1 MFKNYL
7 IVAFRNLLRYKGH
20 SIINITGLAIGI
32 ASCLL
37 LFLWVEDELNYDR
50 YHANADRI
58 YRVVSQLEVNNKIK
72 RSAKS
77 PAPLAPALLNEFP
90 WIQKA
95 VRVTRKKYLMK
106 CNNKLFYEDIFF
118 ADPDV
123 FDIFTFPLVEGN
135 PKTALKG
142 PDSILISEEMK
153 EKYFGETEA
162 MGKTIALGEWQ
173 DFRITGVFKNI
184 PRNSH
189 FRFDFLGSVLTYRP
203 DYHSKWGVS
212 NYCTY
217 ILLPKDSSAFPALF
231 EEKMPQFV
239 EKYRGKK
246 LRDMYNLTYMLQPL
260 THIHL
265 HSHMRNEIEPNRDIE
280 TVYIFSAIAIFI
292 LLIACLNYINLATAR
307 FANRAR
313 EVGLRKVLGASPV
326 QLIRQFLGESFM
338 LVFIALP
345 IAILLAELFLPLFNS
360 LAGKELVS
368 HYFNNQFLSAGMAGI
383 VLCVGLL
390 SGTVPALFITA
401 FQPTAVLKGTLKISS
416 IIPVLRR
423 FLVVFQFSISIALIV
438 STLIISDQL
447 DYMRT
452 KKLGF
457 NKDHLVNIA
466 INNNKEALLKYD
478 TIKYDL
484 SQHPDVTAVSASS
497 FFPGRPRWNM
507 NYWTDGMRTDEYRM
521 IGCIPVDYDFI
532 DTFEINIVEGRG
544 FSREFTTDTDSAFI
558 LNQSAVREF
567 GWESAVG
574 KRFNLSNWKKGTVVG
589 VVEDFHNNSLHGE
602 IEPLVLYI
610 EPPHFEYF
618 SVRLAPGNTAQA
630 LDFLKRKW
638 EQLVPGEPFKYT
650 FLDEDLDRLYIDEKK
665 LRELF
670 IIATFLAVLLAGLGL
685 FGLATFTTEQRTKEI
700 GIRKVMGASAFE
712 IAFLLSR
719 EFCRWVLISNI
730 IAWPVAWYAMNKW
743 LQNFTYRITI
753 MPWTFLLA
761 GLLAFLI
768 ALLTVSYK
776 AARAAG
782 TNPVEALRYE

>member
-7 IVAFRNLLRYKGH
+7 KVAVRNLIRYKGH
-20 SIINITGLAIGI
+20 SVINITGLAIGI

-37 LFLWVEDELNYDR
+37 LFLWVQDELSYDR
-50 YHANADRI
+50 YHVNADRI
-58 YRVVSQLEVNNKIK
+58 YRVISQAERNNKIR

-95 VRVTRKKYLMK
+95 VRFTKNEFLVK

-123 FDIFTFPLVEGN
+123 FDIFTFPLAAGN
-135 PKTALKG
+135 PKTALKA
-142 PDSILISEEMK
+142 PNSILISEEMK
-153 EKYFGETEA
+153 EKYFGEA
-162 MGKTIALGEWQ
+162 DPMGKTITLGEWH

-189 FRFDFLGSVLTYRP
+189 FRFHFLGSVLTYHP

-217 ILLPKDSSAFPALF
+217 ILLSKDTPVDVDTFK
-231 EEKMPQFV
+231 EKMPQFV

-246 LRDMYNLTYMLQPL
+246 IRDMYKLTYLLQPL
-260 THIHL
+260 TRIHL
-265 HSHMRNEIEPNRDIE
+265 HSNMRNEIEPNRDIE
-280 TVYIFSAIAIFI
+280 TVYIFSAIALFI
-292 LLIACLNYINLATAR
+292 LLIACLNYINLATGR

-313 EVGLRKVLGASPV
+313 EVGLRKVLGASPA
-326 QLIRQFLGESFM
+326 QLIRQFLGESFL
-338 LVFIALP
+338 LVLIALH
-345 IAILLAELFLPLFNS
+345 IAIVLAVLFLPLFNS
-360 LAGKELVS
+360 LSGKELVS
-368 HYFNNQFLSAGMAGI
+368 HYFNNLSLLAAEVGI
-383 VLCVGLL
+383 ILCVGLI
-390 SGTVPALFITA
+390 SGIVPTLFISG
-401 FQPTAVLKGTLKISS
+401 FQPTSALKGMFKTSS
-416 IIPVLRR
+416 VIPVLRGA
-423 FLVVFQFSISIALIV
+423 LVVFQFSISIVLII
-438 STLIISDQL
+438 STLIISNQL

-457 NKDHLVNIA
+457 NKNHLVNIA
-466 INNNKEALLKYD
+466 IKNNEEALLKYE
-478 TIKYDL
+478 TIKYDF
-484 SQHPDVTAVSASS
+484 SQHPDVMAVSASA
-497 FFPGRPRWNM
+497 FFPGRPRWNN
-507 NYWTDGMRTDEYRM
+507 NYWIDDMKSDEYRM

-532 DTFEINIVEGRG
+532 DTFEINIIEGRG

-558 LNQSAVREF
+558 LNESAAKEF

-574 KRFNLSNWKKGTVVG
+574 KKFNLANWKKGFVIG
-589 VVEDFHNNSLHGE
+589 VVENFHYNSLHRE

-618 SVRLAPGNTAQA
+618 SVRLIPDDISQT
-630 LDFLKRKW
+630 LDFLKSKW
-638 EQLVPGEPFKYT
+638 EELVPGEPFKYT
-650 FLDEDLDRLYIDEKK
+650 FLEEDLDRLYKDEKK
-665 LRELF
+665 LGELLT
-670 IIATFLAVLLAGLGL
+670 IATFLAVFVACLGL

-700 GIRKVMGASAFE
+700 GIRKVLGASVFE
-712 IAFLLSR
+712 IAFLLSK
-719 EFCRWVLISNI
+719 EFSRWVLISNI
-730 IAWPVAWYAMNKW
+730 IAWPVAWYAMSKW
-743 LQNFTYRITI
+743 LQNFPYRITI

-761 GLLAFLI
+761 ALLAFLI

-776 AARAAG
+776 VAWAAR